1 MVVLGSKQQLALFQD
16 LLGDAV
22 VSVEQMPG

>member
-1 MVVLGSKQQLALFQD
+1 VVLGSKEQLARFQD